1 LAAFLAELV
10 QSVVEAVQVGQSLA
24 EQGALGC
31 SELARQCT
39 LQLRALAA
47 PAALGHVGDQTRIR
61 NSTYECFQPLAAG
74 CAEDVAGH
82 IAELDTGAFERLL
95 NAAALG

>member
-1 LAAFLAELV
+1 MGQLLADQEALV
-10 QSVVEAVQVGQSLA
+10 
-24 EQGALGC
+24 C

-47 PAALGHVGDQTRIR
+47 QAALGHVGDQTRIG
-61 NSTYECFQPLAAG
+61 NTTYECFQHLAAG